1 MTDFRPLLLAAMLE
15 QLEAPDVSFG
25 DWRGGETEPDGSMQ
39 MPWFEYSPLADR
51 YMRAVGGGG
60 FILTDFD
67 WMRWLETPATQE
79 LREDPGRVESASLL
93 ELAQLLT
100 AIHRGDR
107 FMEGNIAG
115 AFESGLIVRIVR
127 RIRGIGVR
135 R

>member
-1 MTDFRPLLLAAMLE
+1 
-15 QLEAPDVSFG
+15 
-25 DWRGGETEPDGSMQ
+25 
-39 MPWFEYSPLADR
+39 
-51 YMRAVGGGG
+51 
-60 FILTDFD
+60 
-67 WMRWLETPATQE
+67 MRWMGTPAAQE
-79 LREDPGRVESASLL
+79 LRDDPGRVETASLL

>member
-1 MTDFRPLLLAAMLE
+1 M
-15 QLEAPDVSFG
+15 
-25 DWRGGETEPDGSMQ
+25 ET
-39 MPWFEYSPLADR
+39 
-51 YMRAVGGGG
+51 
-60 FILTDFD
+60 
-67 WMRWLETPATQE
+67 
-79 LREDPGRVESASLL
+79 ASLL